1 MYISLYSL
9 YISQIGS
16 LQLLFYMKDR
26 IIQIMNA
33 EGLTP
38 SRFAVEIGIQ
48 RAAMSHITSG
58 RNNPSLDVVTR
69 ILERFPSI
77 NPNWLLFG
85 SGNMKENQI
94 KDNSA
99 TLSTSGSQ
107 PLVNTPDLFANP
119 SNIRPQIEKK
129 TEYRTDSS
137 DKRTSHP
144 LIVPEKETIIIK
156 ESPVRKIEKIM
167 IFYSDN
173 TYEIFNPEK
182 KE

>member
-1 MYISLYSL
+1 
-9 YISQIGS
+9 
-16 LQLLFYMKDR
+16 MKDR
-26 IIQIMNA
+26 IIQIMSA
-33 EGLTP
+33 EGFTP
-38 SRFAVEIGIQ
+38 SRFAEEIGIQ

-69 ILERFPSI
+69 ILGRFPSI
-77 NPNWLLFG
+77 SPNWLLFG
-85 SGNMKENQI
+85 TGNMKESQI

-99 TLSTSGSQ
+99 ISSTPGSQ

-129 TEYRTDSS
+129 NEYRTDSS
-137 DKRTSHP
+137 DKKTSHP
-144 LIVPEKETIIIK
+144 LKTPEKETIIIK
-156 ESPVRKIEKIM
+156 ENPIRRIEKIM

>member
-1 MYISLYSL
+1 
-9 YISQIGS
+9 
-16 LQLLFYMKDR
+16 MKDR

-38 SRFAVEIGIQ
+38 SRFAEEIGIQ

-85 SGNMKENQI
+85 TGDMKANSV
-94 KDNSA
+94 KDDS
-99 TLSTSGSQ
+99 TLFTSGSQ

-129 TEYRTDSS
+129 TEYRTDSL
-137 DKRTSHP
+137 DKRTSIP
-144 LIVPEKETIIIK
+144 PKSTEKEVLIIK
-156 ESPVRKIEKIM
+156 ESPIRKIEKIM

>member
-1 MYISLYSL
+1 MHFLC
-9 YISQIGS
+9 ISQIGS
-16 LQLLFYMKDR
+16 LQLLYYMKDR

-38 SRFAVEIGIQ
+38 SRFAEEIGIQ

-85 SGNMKENQI
+85 TGNMKENQI
-94 KDNSA
+94 KDNS
-99 TLSTSGSQ
+99 TISSISGSQ
-107 PLVNTPDLFANP
+107 PLANTPDLFANP

-137 DKRTSHP
+137 DKRTLQP
-144 LIVPEKETIIIK
+144 LKTTEKETIIIK
-156 ESPVRKIEKIM
+156 ESPIRKIEKIM